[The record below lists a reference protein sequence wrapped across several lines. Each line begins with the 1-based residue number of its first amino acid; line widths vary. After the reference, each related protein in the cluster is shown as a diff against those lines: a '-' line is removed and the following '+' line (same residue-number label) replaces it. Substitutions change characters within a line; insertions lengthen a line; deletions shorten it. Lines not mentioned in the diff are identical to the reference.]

1 MINFC
6 LRLQSRFFL
15 KIIGMTG
22 LLLSTAPASFANTSG
37 NLPILKIAAI
47 SIGDPSVWTIEY
59 MKEKGIDKK
68 NGFDLQYNLKPVSV
82 AYSEFVN
89 GTDQVCMCLTIGTAA
104 RFVLKGL
111 DASLVS
117 TYSNYANSYLV
128 TENKDIQKP
137 QDIIGHSVAGST
149 GSGSWVFQQYILR
162 EHQNIDLSKVTIPS
176 IVASAQIANLI
187 AQRVDA
193 ITAYDD
199 TRLKLN
205 ESQPGRFRFI
215 PTFDKDKWYKLTQV
229 RYIPMF
235 FLGVRKAWNND
246 PQNHR
251 LLVRFDKAYRES
263 LAEIKNDP
271 AAAAKILGSERVR
284 SSDDYMVKTLT
295 TLGDADKVVP
305 ATDLRTA
312 ISVLTRSL
320 LPDAGL
326 LDRPLTDSEV
336 DSLITPLTP

>member
-1 MINFC
+1 MNNSAKQ
-6 LRLQSRFFL
+6 RLSRFITSSARVL
-15 KIIGMTG
+15 SVSAIIMP
-22 LLLSTAPASFANTSG
+22 LVFAAPAAE
-37 NLPILKIAAI
+37 LPTLKIAAI
-47 SIGDPSVWTIEY
+47 TIGDPSVWTIEY
-59 MKEKGIDKK
+59 MKEKRIDHKY
-68 NGFDLQYNLKPVSV
+68 GFNLQYSLKPVSV

-104 RFVLKGL
+104 RFVLKGV

-117 TYSNYANSYLV
+117 TYSNYTNSYLV

-162 EHQNIDLSKVTIPS
+162 EHQNIDLSKVSIPS

-199 TRLKLN
+199 TRLKLTA
-205 ESQPGRFRFI
+205 SQPDRFRFI
-215 PTFDKDKWYKLTQV
+215 PTFDKAKWQQLTQV
-229 RYIPMF
+229 PYIPMF
-235 FLGVRKAWNND
+235 FLGVRKSWSAQ
-246 PQNHR
+246 PENHA
-251 LLVRFDKAYRES
+251 LLVRFDQAYRAS
-263 LAEIKNDP
+263 LAEIKADP
-271 AAAAKILGSERVR
+271 ARAAELLGSERVR
-284 SSDDYMVKTLT
+284 SSTDYMVKTLT
-295 TLGDADKVVP
+295 TLNDADKVVP
-305 ATDLRTA
+305 AAQLRPA

-326 LDRPLTDSEV
+326 LDRPLTDAEI
-336 DSLITPLTP
+336 DGLITSLKP